1 VIELHQ
7 KRIMRDGTIV
17 KVLDI
22 VWKHDEYWKRDM
34 PYVVLELPGG
44 ERIERRYPTVESYPL
59 LDSVNR

>member
-1 VIELHQ
+1 
-7 KRIMRDGTIV
+7 MRDGTIV